1 MTMRIVVLGGSG
13 FVGTALVAR
22 LGGAGH
28 EVRVLTRQVARARHL
43 AVLPRTSIVATKVH
57 EPLVLRREF
66 TGADVVINLVGILNE
81 AGRSG
86 AGFSTAHADLTR
98 EVVAAAAARGVG
110 KLLQMSSLGAD
121 ATQGPSHY
129 LRSKGVAE
137 QHVRAAPAPL
147 RWTIFRPSVI
157 FGPGDSFLNRFAG
170 LLRLSAG
177 VLPLARAG
185 QAAQEGFDDITDVHR
200 CEARAGACH
209 GTASDGASYDL
220 CGPGVHTLA
229 ELVRLTGDAIGVPA
243 RILPLPDAIA
253 KVQGFVMDFV
263 PGKPFSSDNYR
274 SLLLDSVCTECGLA
288 KLDIQPASLA
298 AIVPTYLAAAA
309 HSSARRSASGRRASS
324 RTRA

>member
-1 MTMRIVVLGGSG
+1 MRIVILGGSG

-22 LGGAGH
+22 LGAAGH
-28 EVRVLTRQVARARHL
+28 EVRVLTRQVARAKHL
-43 AVLPRTSIVATKVH
+43 AVLPRTSIVVANVH
-57 EPLVLRREF
+57 DPLVLRREF

-86 AGFSTAHADLTR
+86 AGFTTAHAELTR

-137 QHVRAAPAPL
+137 QHVRAAPAAL

-170 LLRLSAG
+170 LLRLSG
-177 VLPLARAG
+177 GMLPLARAG
-185 QAAQEGFDDITDVHR
+185 TRFAPVYVGDVVEAFLR
-200 CEARAGACH
+200 CLPGASH
-209 GTASDGASYDL
+209 GAVSDGASYDL
-220 CGPGVHTLA
+220 CGPDVHTLA
-229 ELVRLTGDAIGVPA
+229 QLVQLTGDAIGVRA

-253 KVQGFVMDFV
+253 RLQGVVMDFV

-274 SLLLDSVCTECGLA
+274 SLLLDSVCSDCGLA
-288 KLDIQPASLA
+288 KLGIHPASLA
-298 AIVPTYLAAAA
+298 AIVPDYLAPAA
-309 HSSARRSASGRRASS
+309 HNAARRSASGRRASS

>member
-1 MTMRIVVLGGSG
+1 MRIVILGGSG
-13 FVGTALVAR
+13 FIGTALVAR
-22 LGGAGH
+22 LGAAGH

-43 AVLPRTSIVATKVH
+43 AVLPRTSIVAANVH
-57 EPLVLRREF
+57 DPLVLRREF
-66 TGADVVINLVGILNE
+66 AGADVVINLVGILNE

-86 AGFSTAHADLTR
+86 AGFTTAHADLTR

-137 QHVRAAPAPL
+137 QYVRAAPAAL

-177 VLPLARAG
+177 VLPLARANTRF
-185 QAAQEGFDDITDVHR
+185 APVYVADVVEAFLR
-200 CEARAGACH
+200 CLPGASH
-209 GTASDGASYDL
+209 GTTSDGASYDL

-229 ELVRLTGDAIGVPA
+229 ELVRMTGDAIGVPA

-253 KVQGFVMDFV
+253 KLQGFVMDFI

-274 SLLLDSVCTECGLA
+274 SLLLDSVCAECGLA
-288 KLDIQPASLA
+288 KLGIQPASLA
-298 AIVPTYLAAAA
+298 AIVPTYLAPGAQ
-309 HSSARRSASGRRASS
+309 SSARRSATGNRDSS

>member
-1 MTMRIVVLGGSG
+1 MRIVVLGGSG
-13 FVGTALVAR
+13 FVGTVLVAR
-22 LGGAGH
+22 LGAAGH
-28 EVRVLTRQVARARHL
+28 EVRLLTRQVARARHL
-43 AVLPRTSIVATKVH
+43 AVVPRTTIVAANVH
-57 EPLVLRREF
+57 DPLVLRREF

-86 AGFSTAHADLTR
+86 AGFITAHADLTR

-137 QHVRAAPAPL
+137 QHVRAAPATL

-157 FGPGDSFLNRFAG
+157 FGPGDSFLNRFAS

-185 QAAQEGFDDITDVHR
+185 TRFAPVYVGDVAEAFLR
-200 CEARAGACH
+200 CLPGASH
-209 GTASDGASYDL
+209 GAASDGASYEL
-220 CGPGVHTLA
+220 CGPSVHTLA
-229 ELVRLTGDAIGVPA
+229 ELVRMTGDAIGVRA

-253 KVQGFVMDFV
+253 RLQGWVMDFV

-274 SLLLDSVCTECGLA
+274 SLLLDSVCKDCGLA

-298 AIVPTYLAAAA
+298 AILPTYLSPGAQ
-309 HSSARRSASGRRASS
+309 SSARRSACGNRDSS
-324 RTRA
+324 RTR